1 MSPFLH
7 SWLTA
12 TQYIAPLMANF
23 DTRKGN
29 GSDILYKDYSK
40 SKLSSINEPDITGRP
55 IIFSIIVNS
64 LIITISLCEIKD
76 NMSKL
81 SII

>member
-40 SKLSSINEPDITGRP
+40 SKLSSINESQSMIP
-55 IIFSIIVNS
+55 
-64 LIITISLCEIKD
+64 E
-76 NMSKL
+76 
-81 SII
+81 

>member
-40 SKLSSINEPDITGRP
+40 SKLSSINESQSMIP
-55 IIFSIIVNS
+55 
-64 LIITISLCEIKD
+64 EY
-76 NMSKL
+76 KL
-81 SII
+81 VWKFM